1 MKELLL
7 VINEDRFFLSHRTR
21 IAEVAARN
29 GWSVTLVTKD
39 TGQRGEIEKMGF
51 NYIEL
56 PINPTGMKIGDELK
70 TLIFLYKLYRKHPDA
85 IIHHVGL
92 KNMLWGGLASR
103 LTKTRGVVYAVSGLG
118 TLFGEDNIGKVA
130 KVIQKFL
137 KFSMKKRN
145 ISVIF
150 QNHDDE
156 RLFLESGIVDKSK
169 ICFIKGSGVD
179 LSEYN
184 FSEVPLETPL
194 VVIFT
199 ARMLREK
206 GVPDLVAAAELLRG
220 EFEGKVEFWLCG
232 GLSSNPS
239 AMKEEEING
248 MIDGK
253 YIKWLGHR
261 CDISDLL
268 RAQPTRVSG
277 INPGQNIVSGIVDM
291 VRVVDANGMG
301 EDSVAYE
308 VSGGQTAATKKDDGT
323 APATTDPVLRIAKIT
338 PVLISTLSYV
348 SRNIQRTTPLNYQGR
363 VSEGALT
370 ALRKKTGGLIV
381 TGDPA
386 ATIPEPTGILKA
398 AAIEAGSDVEIGKI
412 DEKTLRTIALKYG
425 GANNV
430 EGGGVLLLNKDDLI
444 AFGDIRGTSE
454 KKAVYEIEFSENS
467 TTTGTIKDGGLAV
480 KFCIVDELPALS
492 KTTSAAGSYCM
503 AYGKPLAYQLDLF
516 GPYTV
521 EVSRDY
527 KFAEGLLA
535 VMGEAMIG
543 GNVITENGFLRI
555 KKKASAGA

>member
-1 MKELLL
+1 MFEKRRKEIAGRRAQIRALLAG
-7 VINEDRFFLSHRTR
+7 EDPVDMDALEQELDDLDKEERDLDRREAATR
-21 IAEVAARN
+21 RLNSGADPEGRN
-29 GWSVTLVTKD
+29 GQQG
-39 TGQRGEIEKMGF
+39 GQVDRSSSDEGGGDSTPGPVNPIAGGGEA
-51 NYIEL
+51 
-56 PINPTGMKIGDELK
+56 
-70 TLIFLYKLYRKHPDA
+70 R
-85 IIHHVGL
+85 
-92 KNMLWGGLASR
+92 GGLPVGVESR
-103 LTKTRGVVYAVSGLG
+103 AAYLAGLQGIPLQDVEARARRFAEGGRMEITTDALCRSLTLTSG
-118 TLFGEDNIGKVA
+118 NI
-130 KVIQKFL
+130 
-137 KFSMKKRN
+137 
-145 ISVIF
+145 
-150 QNHDDE
+150 
-156 RLFLESGIVDKSK
+156 
-169 ICFIKGSGVD
+169 
-179 LSEYN
+179 
-184 FSEVPLETPL
+184 
-194 VVIFT
+194 
-199 ARMLREK
+199 
-206 GVPDLVAAAELLRG
+206 
-220 EFEGKVEFWLCG
+220 
-232 GLSSNPS
+232 
-239 AMKEEEING
+239 
-248 MIDGK
+248 
-253 YIKWLGHR
+253 
-261 CDISDLL
+261 
-268 RAQPTRVSG
+268 AQPTRVSG
-277 INPGQNIVSGIVDM
+277 INPGQNIVSGVVDM

-348 SRNIQRTTPLNYQGR
+348 SRNIQRTTPINYQGR

-492 KTTSAAGSYCM
+492 KTASAAGSYCM

-555 KKKASAGA
+555 KKKAGT